1 MAASYPTS
9 IKSFL
14 TYQNQ
19 PGDNNHIVPDPNNPT
34 QPIDLTIDRA
44 KVTNEIHDEITAIE
58 KTMGVLPFQQ
68 PMGGAIV
75 DLFYNKSPGIA
86 DPITGAVPPD
96 PPPSHDHIH
105 QQTGGRDAD
114 DHPMYMRVDGARG
127 FSAPVSA
134 PDAWDASQLVT
145 LHQGQ
150 ASGLNSGQV
159 NSIIQTALS
168 NAISPYPPLTGPAAQ
183 RYRMTG
189 GFLYGY
195 TNNSGNIYVDYSAA
209 HFSGI
214 LTFVYVKNP
223 HPGTSAFGYKYQ
235 YQEDQL
241 GLVSISNQGAWI
253 KFIEDIVV
261 DRQAHVALTWMVVG
275 V

>member
-1 MAASYPTS
+1 MAASYPKS

-19 PGDNNHIVPDPNNPT
+19 PGDNNHIISDPSNPT
-34 QPIDLTIDRA
+34 LTIDLTYDRA
-44 KVTNEIHDEITAIE
+44 KVTNEMHDEIIAIE
-58 KTMGVLPFQQ
+58 QTMGLLPIQ
-68 PMGGAIV
+68 PMGAAII
-75 DLFYNKSPGIA
+75 DLYFHKSPGIA
-86 DPITGAVPPD
+86 DPITGVVPPS

-105 QQTGGRDAD
+105 QQTAGRDAD
-114 DHPMYMRVDGARG
+114 DHPQYMRVDGARG
-127 FSAPVSA
+127 FSAAVSA
-134 PDAWDASQLVT
+134 PDAQTSNQLIT
-145 LHQGQ
+145 LEQGL

-159 NSIIQTALS
+159 NNIIQTTLS
-168 NAISPYPPLTGPAAQ
+168 NAISPYPPMTGPAAQ

-189 GFLYGY
+189 GYLYGY
-195 TNNSGNIYVDYSAA
+195 TNTSGNIYIDYSAA

-214 LTFVYVKNP
+214 LTLVFMKNP

-241 GLVSISNQGAWI
+241 HMISISNQGAWI
-253 KFIEDIVV
+253 QFIEDIVV